1 MVVQRGCKLSFGLK
15 QSKSS
20 NYNVMLPS
28 RQATNIPKGFHG
40 CSYYKVV
47 TAFAEAWCGV
57 QVMVV

>member
-1 MVVQRGCKLSFGLK
+1 MQAVFWIETKQIIQLQRDVGITA
-15 QSKSS
+15 S
-20 NYNVMLPS
+20 N
-28 RQATNIPKGFHG
+28 QHPKRFHG